1 MNDIA
6 EPLAAYAGL
15 NKPVHKPASS
25 SLPSP
30 PPTPTR
36 HLEQPDD
43 TRSVSHSRLPVQQQ
57 SKKDKWDGRIKEA
70 SCHISLLI
78 AGWADASSGP
88 LIPYIQAHYH
98 ISYTV
103 VSMLFVGQAVGF
115 AVAAFANSFLTQKL
129 GLGKVIALG
138 AVIQACAYTLLI
150 PAFPFPVFPV
160 IYAISGFGMAL
171 QDAQANVYIATLPGA
186 ETKLGYLHGS
196 YGLGAAVV
204 PLAATAFASS
214 GILFSRF
221 YAISLGLAALN
232 AALLVYAF
240 RLNYIVDVNEPT
252 ETLEAPGV
260 PPVTVVEG
268 QDGIE
273 LVDQSRRD
281 STAAT
286 SVLEKAEE
294 PSELEA
300 GRVEVR
306 ELDTRLQKRAKKSFK
321 RGVLWQALTNRA
333 TLLTAI
339 FILFYVGAEVSMGGW
354 IVTFMIDK
362 RNGGP
367 DAGYTATGFW
377 FGLMLGRVLLNP
389 INVRVGEKRVLY
401 GYTIIALALEF
412 AVWFADSLVGNAIV
426 VAIIGVL
433 IGPVYPVAISVLTKV
448 IPRRLH
454 ATSIGFCASFGQ
466 IGAAV
471 CPFATGALAGR
482 FSPAVLQPVMIVLFA
497 IMLGLWTG
505 VPGPARKKE

>member
-1 MNDIA
+1 MDDIA
-6 EPLAAYAGL
+6 EPPAAHAGS
-15 NKPVHKPASS
+15 NKPSHVQAAL

-30 PPTPTR
+30 PLTPTR
-36 HLEQPDD
+36 HLEPND
-43 TRSVSHSRLPVQQQ
+43 TRSVSHSRLPIQQQ
-57 SKKDKWDGRIKEA
+57 SRKDKWDERIKEA

-115 AVAAFANSFLTQKL
+115 AVAAFANSFLTHRL

-221 YAISLGLAALN
+221 YGISLGLAALN

-240 RLNYIVDVNEPT
+240 RLSYVVDVNEPS

-268 QDGIE
+268 QEGIE
-273 LVDQSRRD
+273 LTDQSRRD
-281 STAAT
+281 STGAT
-286 SVLEKAEE
+286 SVLEKVEE

-300 GRVEVR
+300 GRVALR
-306 ELDTRLQKRAKKSFK
+306 EMDTRLQNRPKN
-321 RGVLWQALTNRA
+321 RGVMWQALTNRA

-401 GYTIIALALEF
+401 FYTVIALALEF

-426 VAIIGVL
+426 VAVIGVL

-466 IGAAV
+466 IGAAA
-471 CPFATGALAGR
+471 CPFATGALAGL

-497 IMLGLWTG
+497 IMLGLWVG

>member
-1 MNDIA
+1 MDDIA
-6 EPLAAYAGL
+6 EPPAAHAGS
-15 NKPVHKPASS
+15 NKPSHVQAAL

-30 PPTPTR
+30 PLTPTR
-36 HLEQPDD
+36 HLEPND
-43 TRSVSHSRLPVQQQ
+43 TRSVSHSRLPIQQQ
-57 SKKDKWDGRIKEA
+57 SRKDKWDERIKEA
-70 SCHISLLI
+70 SC
-78 AGWADASSGP
+78 WADASSGP

-115 AVAAFANSFLTQKL
+115 AVAAFANSFLTHRL

-221 YAISLGLAALN
+221 YGISLGLAALN

-240 RLNYIVDVNEPT
+240 RLSYVVDVNEPS

-268 QDGIE
+268 QEGIE
-273 LVDQSRRD
+273 LTDQSRRD
-281 STAAT
+281 STGAT
-286 SVLEKAEE
+286 SVLEKVEE

-300 GRVEVR
+300 GRVALR
-306 ELDTRLQKRAKKSFK
+306 EMDTRLQNRPKN
-321 RGVLWQALTNRA
+321 RGV
-333 TLLTAI
+333 I
-339 FILFYVGAEVSMGGW
+339 VGAEVSMGGW

-401 GYTIIALALEF
+401 FYTVIALALEF

-426 VAIIGVL
+426 VAVIGVL

-466 IGAAV
+466 IGAAA
-471 CPFATGALAGR
+471 CPFATGALAGL

-497 IMLGLWTG
+497 IMLGLWVG